1 MPLAKRASSPCLHHR
16 RSRDAF
22 VKHAPRTGLKRPAA
36 IESTRSASTVKTHTP
51 GPNRPSCAVDR
62 PGRRSP
68 RMPAHAPGATARAR
82 PGSNEAMRS
91 RPSRREPKRLR
102 ASLGARVSWS
112 DIPVENGPPSV
123 AVSLAANRRGSG
135 LENHIKKILKV
146 RVLNVRSALGRVL
159 RI

>member
-1 MPLAKRASSPCLHHR
+1 
-16 RSRDAF
+16 
-22 VKHAPRTGLKRPAA
+22 
-36 IESTRSASTVKTHTP
+36 
-51 GPNRPSCAVDR
+51 
-62 PGRRSP
+62 
-68 RMPAHAPGATARAR
+68 
-82 PGSNEAMRS
+82 
-91 RPSRREPKRLR
+91 
-102 ASLGARVSWS
+102 VSWS